1 MFNRTQLDSKFDF
14 CDAESETDHY
24 SGSQQTVGYLS
35 KLITKNTYQG
45 VGIREI
51 QEWTLQ

>member
-14 CDAESETDHY
+14 CDAESEIWHY